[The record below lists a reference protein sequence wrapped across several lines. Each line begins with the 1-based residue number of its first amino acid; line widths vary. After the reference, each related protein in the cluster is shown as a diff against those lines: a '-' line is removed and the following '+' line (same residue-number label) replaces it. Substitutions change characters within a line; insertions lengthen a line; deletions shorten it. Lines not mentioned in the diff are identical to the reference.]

1 MTRDLWPLPLGR
13 CLKSQRRCSPQQ
25 APEGPVTQDLCPWLL
40 TPLPLNQ
47 LNHRPGVG
55 GSLCTPAAPLFP
67 TSLLLWHQV
76 ICLFSWTPC
85 QAGTDDW
92 LLHFSVQHKDLHI
105 QALGLCPLNSFTHV
119 VTHLQIFIA
128 CSMPDTVLGVKQ
140 LS

>member
-1 MTRDLWPLPLGR
+1 MAITPWEMSKEPKEVLPSAGSRRPSNSGSVPLALNTPPI
-13 CLKSQRRCSPQQ
+13 KSAEPPSW
-25 APEGPVTQDLCPWLL
+25 G
-40 TPLPLNQ
+40 
-47 LNHRPGVG
+47 G
-55 GSLCTPAAPLFP
+55 GSLCTPAVPLFP

-76 ICLFSWTPC
+76 ICLFPWTPC